1 MWLLLGALALAG
13 GKTEQ
18 AEDPANPGMVGHFEA
33 ASYAWLSV
41 AIDDMKGARKH
52 AKELW
57 ERDTVPQQVRMQAD
71 VLRKCKKLS
80 CGGPEVGKLARTCAD
95 CHVKGG
101 VGPRPSGME
110 GLPLLPPTEQHAVAA
125 MYMWIG
131 LVTPH
136 ERAYE
141 LGVEGAVPPID
152 LDSRQ
157 ELFDAM
163 QQFESIVARAE
174 TAQNWDDRATA
185 FGDMLE
191 TCAGCH
197 ELAGVDKRIK
207 EEQKK

>member
-1 MWLLLGALALAG
+1 MWLVLGTLALAG
-13 GKTEQ
+13 GKGE
-18 AEDPANPGMVGHFEA
+18 EPADDNPGMVGHFEA
-33 ASYAWLSV
+33 ASYTFLSV
-41 AIDDMKGARKH
+41 AVDDMKGARKH
-52 AKELW
+52 AKSLW
-57 ERDTVPQQVRMQAD
+57 ERASVPKPVRDQAD
-71 VLRKCKKLS
+71 IIRKCKKLD
-80 CGGPEVGKLARTCAD
+80 CGGPEVAKLARTCAT
-95 CHVKGG
+95 CHVEGG

-136 ERAYE
+136 EKAYQ
-141 LGVEGAVPPID
+141 LGLAGAVPPID

-163 QQFESIVARAE
+163 QVFESIVARAE
-174 TAQNWDDRATA
+174 AADTWDERSGA
-185 FGDMLE
+185 FGDMLQ

-207 EEQKK
+207 EEEKK